1 VAMDNSK
8 NKVIGIIDYKLSN
21 LNSVK
26 NCLKKL
32 NFDFTIITCANDF
45 VDATHYILPGVGSF
59 NLAMRNLK
67 NMNIISKL
75 KENIDKKKSK
85 ILGICLGM
93 QLLFEKSYED
103 GETIGLGIIK
113 GEVKK
118 LENFGDL
125 KVPNIGWLRI
135 KLNKND
141 KFLNGINSD
150 SFFYFVHSYA
160 CYSKYKQ
167 FSLATLKYQNDFD
180 VIIRNDNIFG
190 LQFHPE
196 KSQEPGLRLF
206 KNFIDD

>member
-1 VAMDNSK
+1 MDNSK

-32 NFDFTIITCANDF
+32 NLEFIIITSEKDF
-45 VDATHYILPGVGSF
+45 IDATHYILPGVGSF
-59 NLAMRNLK
+59 NMAMKNLK
-67 NMNIISKL
+67 NMNIIPKL
-75 KENIDKKKSK
+75 KENINKKKSK

-103 GETIGLGIIK
+103 GETSGLGIIK

-118 LENFGDL
+118 LEKFNDL
-125 KVPNIGWLRI
+125 NVPNMGWLTI

-141 KFLNGINSD
+141 KFLEGINSD

-160 CYSKYKQ
+160 CYAKYKQ
-167 FSLATLKYQNDFD
+167 ISLASLKYQNEFD
-180 VIIRNDNIFG
+180 VIIRDDNIFG

-196 KSQEPGLRLF
+196 KSQEPGLKLF
-206 KNFIDD
+206 KNFIND